1 MAKLGGRPSKEGRIK
16 KTVLL
21 SQDVFDMIKIVHVRH
36 RRIEPELFDESEL
49 IERAVLEWM
58 ERQGYRKEEI
68 GL

>member
-1 MAKLGGRPSKEGRIK
+1 MSKTIGRPSKEGRIK

-49 IERAVLEWM
+49 IERAVVEWM
-58 ERQGYRKEEI
+58 ERQGYRKEDM
-68 GL
+68 GR